1 MPRSGQIGVYRLI
14 ETLGRGAFSTAWL
27 ADRGEGLVVLKSLHL
42 SVGNDESP
50 RVRFFREIANLA
62 SLERTGLVRLLDAG
76 GWDDGPYFV
85 IPYIPGQSLAN
96 RLRTGPLSVSE
107 AMHIFWSLARDLDTL
122 HSVGFVHRDVKPENI
137 IVANDGR
144 ATLIDFGLAA
154 HVATVDVDE
163 AVGTLRYASPEQ
175 LGVIH
180 RAVESP
186 ADLYSLGAVLFE
198 ALTGSLPYSGTTID
212 EVLSWHASAR
222 TSRPSEFRAGI
233 PETIDDLVG
242 ALLERDPNDRV
253 LRTAGAVR
261 KLTTASPV
269 PLQHVR
275 DWQLRGRPTCLGRD
289 PELCA
294 VQRHLGIQ
302 ERATHG
308 SVLVLGVPGMGR
320 TTFLDAIELEA
331 VRARLLVLRLLRSS
345 DDLPFASLSQAIS
358 HRLAPLI
365 AAGGVA
371 FERARSN
378 LRDAAG
384 DFAPLLK
391 RLAVPLEQVL
401 GSAEASRALELTQD
415 PTRFAEIIA
424 DFLAALARRVGG
436 LLLLADDV
444 DTLDAGTIRVLH
456 KLPAVDEVGLVM
468 SVDVQGGPRAATLL
482 EQFRGA
488 LTIELGGLDAKGV
501 RDLLEHVLGTG
512 RCPDDLIDHV
522 IACVGSLPFSVL
534 SYARSLIDAGALELK
549 EGNWLVRDERATPL
563 ALPRNATEALFARAE
578 TIPSAAHRVLGTLAL
593 VGVPVTAAF
602 LADVLDVA
610 QRELVALIG
619 MCIRAKLVVVD
630 ALGLLRIVHPDLAQH
645 LRAEALPVESQP
657 LHARIA
663 AVAAERTPDDPF
675 LEARHR
681 LIGLPSGDTALAV
694 RSALLAGRRALSAY
708 SNDVAYDML
717 SKALPYV
724 REDDR
729 TSAAYF
735 EAFGEACTR
744 TAHIDTAL
752 DAFGLAL
759 RASTSHMDTARI
771 HMQVAR
777 VSMALWDADKVQQS
791 CQAAQRSIMEALR
804 TTSVGYDIVAQLDS
818 LRATDPSS
826 ERWAK
831 IAEVLGSTFALS
843 GFMAW
848 SSGRPSLVTEPREQ
862 LTRVCHLLGDRDESV
877 ELEAW
882 LGYLCAVCEM
892 PEHAERHGERALARA
907 RSGIDRA
914 VEANAEKLLGWSC
927 HVGGR
932 YERHEELAED
942 AIQRLRRWIA
952 TRDLIAICND
962 LGLGLLMRGM
972 SEKAERVAR
981 VGMEIADTAGLPSG
995 MANIRATLASALAM
1009 RGELVEASAL
1019 LDKARAIR
1027 QQRISP
1033 RDVWTGTWI
1042 AQHRMFHLFEQ
1053 DEQGAPFEELRAE
1066 AKEIAASPSDWP
1078 DQMAAFFVLAAYLCG
1093 RRAERSHNE
1102 TDLESFR
1109 KSLTDVRAVC
1119 TDEPLRRAHEQILL
1133 ATFARIEGR
1142 RDDAEAHLSMAD
1154 AIASQT
1160 TELWTTFEVLR
1171 ERARLASIQA
1181 LKSQFATDAR
1191 NLARHAGWIT
1201 RERAVLREFRIST
1214 SVPPNTAPESRTLQ
1228 PTVGRFSGQARVF
1241 DSLLRVSLASHSTRD
1256 PMEQARAILDELLV
1270 AFGGERAFLFAL
1282 ASEGEIR
1289 RIVGRAG
1296 GGRDI
1301 TETHGFATTLLRRV
1315 VETGE
1320 PHVIAGSEE
1329 GAVLGSKSAVAHD
1342 LRSIM
1347 AAPVRARD
1355 SLYGVVYIDSRVVRG
1370 LYHRTDLDVL
1380 VAMAAHIGASIES
1393 ARVVR
1398 LEMAAR
1404 ELRKDLE
1411 LSAAV
1416 QKLFFPRTQHTSIGS
1431 WRLAGLSRPATQCGG
1446 DWWWWEHRGES
1457 AVVILGDV
1465 TGHGAAPAIL
1475 TASVASVTRSFLRRG
1490 AGLEEV
1496 LRAVHEELFERCAG
1510 EFQMQAV
1517 AMELFPDGAVSTC
1530 SAGGPP
1536 PLLLDGGGGRA
1547 LVARGAPLGGSVFEC
1562 GVRRDTI
1569 NAGARLLAYS
1579 DGVTE
1584 STDAAQR
1591 PFGARRLLKSLVNAR
1606 GESHDVVIAR
1616 IDEDVD
1622 AFRGEAP
1629 ALDDRT
1635 LVLIERA

>member
-1 MPRSGQIGVYRLI
+1 MPRSGQVGAYRLI
-14 ETLGRGAFSTAWL
+14 EPLGRGAFSTAWL
-27 ADRGEGLVVLKSLHL
+27 ADRGDGPVVLKALHL

-50 RVRFFREIANLA
+50 RTRFFREIANLA

-76 GWDDGPYFV
+76 GWDEGPYFV
-85 IPYIPGQSLAN
+85 IPFIQGRSLAQ
-96 RLRTGPLSVSE
+96 RLREGPLSPDE
-107 AMHIFWSLARDLDTL
+107 AMRVFWSLASDLDTL
-122 HSVGFVHRDVKPENI
+122 HGAGFVHRDVKPENV
-137 IVANDGR
+137 IVDDDGR
-144 ATLIDFGLAA
+144 TTLIDFGLSA

-198 ALTGSLPYSGTTID
+198 ALTGVLPCTGNTID

-222 TSRPSEFRAGI
+222 ATRPSEHRAGI
-233 PETIDDLVG
+233 PEAIDDLVG

-253 LRTAGAVR
+253 VRTAAAVR
-261 KLTTASPV
+261 RLNPEPPA

-275 DWQLRGRPTCLGRD
+275 DWQLRGRPACLGRG
-289 PELCA
+289 PELDT
-294 VQRHLGIQ
+294 VRRGLGIA
-302 ERATHG
+302 ERTLHG
-308 SVLVLGVPGMGR
+308 SVLVLGEPGMGR

-331 VRARLLVLRLLRSS
+331 TTTKLLVLRLLRSS
-345 DDLPFASLSQAIS
+345 DDLPFASLSEAIS
-358 HRLAPLI
+358 NRLAPLI
-365 AAGGVA
+365 AAGGAA
-371 FERARSN
+371 FESVRAD
-378 LRDAAG
+378 LRAAAG

-391 RLAVPLEQVL
+391 RLAAPLEQVL
-401 GSAEASRALELTQD
+401 GPAEASRALELTQD
-415 PTRFAEIIA
+415 PTRFAEVIA
-424 DFLAALARRVGG
+424 EFLAALARRTGG

-444 DTLDAGTIRVLH
+444 DTLDAGTVRVLR
-456 KLPAVDEVGLVM
+456 KLPTVDAVGLVM
-468 SVDVQGGPRAATLL
+468 SVDVQSGPRTAALF
-482 EQFRGA
+482 EQFQGV
-488 LTIELGGLDAKGV
+488 LPVELGPLDGQGV
-501 RDLLEHVLGTG
+501 RDLLEHVLGAG
-512 RCPDDLIDHV
+512 RCPDDLVDHV
-522 IACVGSLPFSVL
+522 IACVGSLPFSVI
-534 SYARSLIDAGALELK
+534 SYARGLIDAGALELT
-549 EGNWLVRDERATPL
+549 GGRWLVRDERAAPL
-563 ALPRNATEALFARAE
+563 ALPQNATEALFARAE
-578 TIPSAAHRVLGTLAL
+578 TIPPVARRALGTLAL
-593 VGVPVTAAF
+593 VGVPVTAPF
-602 LADVLDVA
+602 LAEVLEVA
-610 QRELVALIG
+610 PRELVALVG
-619 MCIRAKLVVVD
+619 QCIRAKLVVVD

-645 LRAEALPVESQP
+645 LRAGVSAGDAHR

-663 AVAAERTPDDPF
+663 TVAAERTPDDPF

-681 LIGLPSGDTALAV
+681 LLALPSGDTALAA

-708 SNDVAYDML
+708 ANDVAYDML

-729 TSAAYF
+729 ASAAYF

-744 TAHIDTAL
+744 TARIDAAL
-752 DAFGLAL
+752 DAFGRAL
-759 RASTSHMDTARI
+759 RASSSPMDTARV
-771 HMQVAR
+771 HMQVTR
-777 VSMALWDADKVQQS
+777 VSMALWDADKVQRS
-791 CQAAQRSIMEALR
+791 CMAVQESIMAALPQGVAG
-804 TTSVGYDIVAQLDS
+804 SDIVARLDS
-818 LRATDPSS
+818 ARAADPASA
-826 ERWAK
+826 RWAK
-831 IAEVLGSTFALS
+831 VAELIGNAFALS

-848 SSGRPSLVTEPREQ
+848 SSGNPSLVTAPREQ
-862 LTRVCHLLGDRDESV
+862 LARVCALLGDRDESV

-892 PEHAERHGERALARA
+892 PQEAERHGERALTRARA
-907 RSGIDRA
+907 GRDRA
-914 VEANAEKLLGWSC
+914 VEANAQKLLGWSC

-942 AIQRLRRWIA
+942 AVQRLRRWLA
-952 TRDLIAICND
+952 TRDIIAICND
-962 LGLGLLMRGM
+962 LGLGLLVRGM

-981 VGMEIADTAGLPSG
+981 VGLEVADAAGLPSG
-995 MANIRATLASALAM
+995 MANIRATLASALAI

-1019 LDKARAIR
+1019 LDQARAIR
-1027 QQRISP
+1027 KQRVSP

-1066 AKEIAASPSDWP
+1066 AREIAALPSDWP

-1093 RRAERSHNE
+1093 RRAERSGDGA
-1102 TDLESFR
+1102 DLDAFR
-1109 KSLTDVRAVC
+1109 KSLADVRAVC

-1133 ATFARIEGR
+1133 AMLARIEGR
-1142 RDDAEAHLSMAD
+1142 GADAESHLSMAD
-1154 AIASQT
+1154 AIAGQT

-1171 ERARLASIQA
+1171 ERARLATPKA
-1181 LKSQFATDAR
+1181 LKSQFATSAR
-1191 NLARHAGWIT
+1191 SLAREAGWIT
-1201 RERAVLREFRIST
+1201 RERAVLREFQVSS
-1214 SVPPNTAPESRTLQ
+1214 SVPPSVASESRTLQ
-1228 PTVGRFSGQARVF
+1228 TTVGKFSGQARVF
-1241 DSLLRVSLASHSTRD
+1241 DSLLRVSLASQSTRD

-1282 ASEGEIR
+1282 ESDGEIR

-1315 VETGE
+1315 TETGE
-1320 PHVIAGSEE
+1320 PQVIAGSEE

-1370 LYHRTDLDVL
+1370 LYHRADLDVL

-1416 QKLFFPRTQHTSIGS
+1416 QKLFFPRAPSAVVGP
-1431 WRLAGLSRPATQCGG
+1431 WKLAGLTRPATQCGG
-1446 DWWWWEHRGES
+1446 DWWWWERRGDS
-1457 AVVILGDV
+1457 ALVILGDV

-1475 TASVASVTRSFLRRG
+1475 TASVASVVRSCLRRD
-1490 AGLEEV
+1490 ADLEET
-1496 LRAVHEELFERCAG
+1496 LRAVHRELFERCAG
-1510 EFQMQAV
+1510 EYQMQAV
-1517 AMELFPDGAVSTC
+1517 AMELGPDGSISIC
-1530 SAGGPP
+1530 SAGAPP
-1536 PLLLDGGGGRA
+1536 PLLLDEGGGRA

-1562 GVRRDTI
+1562 GARTETPGV
-1569 NAGARLLAYS
+1569 GARVLAYS

-1584 STDAAQR
+1584 SVDASGRA
-1591 PFGARRLLKSLVNAR
+1591 FGARRLLNSLAHTR
-1606 GESHDVVIAR
+1606 GLPHDGVIAR
-1616 IDEDVD
+1616 IDAEVD
-1622 AFRGEAP
+1622 AFRGAAP
-1629 ALDDRT
+1629 VLDDRT